1 MMRTVHL
8 TCFDAFGRLTENPTR
23 PLVASLTPAESWRT
37 VRTVLPTS
45 YSRVRPAVDRI
56 FDQRPAAVLMFGYTS
71 KTDRLRLEH
80 AARNRDGSPRPDND
94 GRFGG
99 PIIKPSGPQV
109 YPSTADLA
117 PILSA
122 LHGQFEPFTY
132 SIDAGGYV
140 CNHSYYLAL
149 ERAWSLRPMIP
160 CLFVHIP
167 LPRSAAQRAQIRR
180 SAAIV
185 LDCLLSAAAAPAR
198 TADNTAWTQVS

>member
-1 MMRTVHL
+1 MRTVHL
-8 TCFDAFGRLTENPTR
+8 TCFDAFGRLRENPTR
-23 PLVASLTPAESWRT
+23 PLVASLTPPADWRT

-45 YSRVRPAVDRI
+45 YARVRPAVDRV

-80 AARNRDGSPRPDND
+80 AARNRDGSRRPDND

-99 PIIKPSGPQV
+99 RIIRPSGPAV
-109 YPSTADLA
+109 YPSTADLS
-117 PILSA
+117 PVLLA

-132 SIDAGGYV
+132 SIDAGGFV

-149 ERAWSLRPMIP
+149 ERAWSAQPVIP

-167 LPRSAAQRAQIRR
+167 LPQSAAQRAQIRR
-180 SAAIV
+180 SAAVV
-185 LDCLLSAAAAPAR
+185 LDCLLRAAGARARAAGDSAWA
-198 TADNTAWTQVS
+198 QVS